1 MFGHFLVAALAL
13 TCLIGSGS
21 AAPGSEG
28 SRVLH
33 FPEPDS
39 TLSWSQL
46 HATTPDL
53 NAFTACAWIKTI
65 RTTSGPILSY
75 GSERCHRCIEL
86 GYNPV
91 GYGYS
96 VVLKGDDV
104 LNGSPRAEGPV
115 PADGNWHH
123 WCVVWSGAKREI
135 NMYRDGL
142 HTLSRPVNVSLI
154 PGGGQWVVGHTY
166 NEATPYAHPRHPS
179 FVGFVGGVNV
189 WDRDNVDIP
198 GLAICANTNEGSLIS
213 WDTVTKTNF
222 KVATYKEYC

>member
-1 MFGHFLVAALAL
+1 MFGHFLLAALAL
-13 TCLIGSGS
+13 SYRFGSGS
-21 AAPGSEG
+21 GNPPPGG
-28 SRVLH
+28 ARVLH

-39 TLSWSQL
+39 TLSWSLL
-46 HATTPDL
+46 HTSTPDL
-53 NAFTACAWIKTI
+53 NAFTACIWIKTI

-75 GSERCHRCIEL
+75 GSESCRRSIEL
-86 GYNPV
+86 GYSPV
-91 GYGYS
+91 GHGYS
-96 VVLKGDDV
+96 VVLKDV
-104 LNGSPRAEGPV
+104 SVLDRNSRAEAPL

-123 WCVVWSGAKREI
+123 WCVVWSVAKREI

-142 HTLSRPVNVSLI
+142 HTLSRPVNVTLI
-154 PGGGQWVVGHTY
+154 PGGGKWVVGHTHY
-166 NEATPYAHPRHPS
+166 ETTPDCPPKHPS

-189 WDRDNVDIP
+189 WDHDKVDIP